1 MEELISV
8 VIPCYNHQ
16 DYVQKSIESILHQS
30 YTNFEL
36 VVIDDGSKDNSPAI
50 IESLAT
56 QYNFQFICQSNVGI
70 CKTLNRAIK
79 DFTKG
84 SWIAIVA
91 SDDYWHID
99 KLKLQ
104 MDRLKANSS
113 EFCYTKALEFSE
125 EPVFKSIRV
134 FPTKTLEGNILKK
147 VFIQQHIP
155 AGSILFSRNLYN
167 TIGGFDESLRE
178 EDWDFVIR
186 SAAFTNIVAV
196 DKPLLYYRSH
206 STNFMKVVNR
216 KIIFQQKAKLLA
228 KNMHLVSPFLFIFG
242 VFLHFSYDIVY
253 CSYIK
258 KWLHL

>member
-8 VIPCYNHQ
+8 VIPCFNHQ
-16 DYVQKSIESILHQS
+16 DYVKKSIESVLSQS
-30 YTNFEL
+30 YSNIEL

-50 IESLAT
+50 IESLAA
-56 QYNFQFICQSNVGI
+56 QFKFKFISQSNAGI

-79 DFTKG
+79 EHTTG
-84 SWIAIVA
+84 NWIAIVA

-104 MDRLKANSS
+104 MEQLNAKFS

-125 EPVFKSIRV
+125 EPNFKSIRE
-134 FPTKTLEGNILKK
+134 FPAKMLEGNILKK

-167 TIGGFDESLRE
+167 AIGGFDESLRE

-186 SAAFTNIVAV
+186 SAAYTTIVGV
-196 DKPLLYYRSH
+196 DRPLLFYRSH
-206 STNFMKVVNR
+206 ATNFMKVVNR
-216 KIIFQQKAKLLA
+216 KVIFQQKAKLLA

-242 VFLHFSYDIVY
+242 LLLHFSYDIVY